1 MLAFEVFING
11 QKRHTIGGDEYQ
23 HLNALLAL
31 MRLPLPAPDDTA
43 ISLATSALTP
53 EPVRVALW
61 PTLELA
67 VGDRVEIRVVDV
79 PTVDEPES
87 VETPERGDE
96 NVDA

>member
-1 MLAFEVFING
+1 
-11 QKRHTIGGDEYQ
+11 
-23 HLNALLAL
+23 
-31 MRLPLPAPDDTA
+31 
-43 ISLATSALTP
+43 
-53 EPVRVALW
+53 
-61 PTLELA
+61 LELA